1 MTEKRFLCCIMT
13 EGIMLL
19 ILGLC
24 VLILPRLTELSYGVM
39 LAGAFITYGVFKII
53 NSIMNKTYGFGIIYG
68 ILMGMFLL
76 TLGSLYLFVPK
87 INLLWLIEFTG
98 IYFILESIAST
109 VFAYYLKNRYN
120 YWGGKLFA
128 SIILFAVGLLI
139 ILGVPVMS
147 FWMVTVLAGIAMVIK
162 GFSKFTLSS
171 VNLYNYNI

>member
-76 TLGSLYLFVPK
+76 TFFEPIS
-87 INLLWLIEFTG
+87 
-98 IYFILESIAST
+98 A
-109 VFAYYLKNRYN
+109 
-120 YWGGKLFA
+120 
-128 SIILFAVGLLI
+128 
-139 ILGVPVMS
+139 
-147 FWMVTVLAGIAMVIK
+147 
-162 GFSKFTLSS
+162 
-171 VNLYNYNI
+171 